1 MQSKIQEANMKNSFV
16 KEFAVAFAILFAA
29 IFAGAADASA
39 QQYSDW
45 SAAVPV
51 TDVNAPGVLEGCPY
65 IGKDNLTLFFASNR
79 AGTIGGADIY
89 VTTRESEDAP
99 WGAPVNLGPNINTTG
114 AEVCPT
120 YTVSG
125 RYLYFVS
132 NTPHPGTVHC
142 GGDDIYVARL
152 RDKKDLTSWEPA
164 VNLGCQFNSP
174 LNDITSTLFEDE
186 DGTVHLYFS
195 SNRLGGMGGMDI
207 YVSEQQPDGTFG
219 TPVPVTELNTTFNDQ
234 RPNIRYRDGLEIF
247 FESNRHSGTAD
258 TDIYVATRPDTSS
271 AWLTVEPLGPT
282 VNNSLAQGRPS
293 LSFDGTELYFM
304 QGTPGVSSTNDI
316 FVARREKLTGSDH

>member
-1 MQSKIQEANMKNSFV
+1 MRNLSIRPGATSLVVYVFLL
-16 KEFAVAFAILFAA
+16 ATAAA
-29 IFAGAADASA
+29 IHA

-45 SAAVPV
+45 SAPVPV
-51 TDVNAPGVLEGCPY
+51 MDVNTPGVLEGCPF

-79 AGTIGGADIY
+79 TGTTGGADIY
-89 VTTRESEDAP
+89 VTTRESEDDH
-99 WGAPVNLGPNINTTG
+99 WGTPVNLGPNINTAG
-114 AEVCPT
+114 SEVCPT
-120 YTVSG
+120 YTISG

-174 LNDITSTLFEDE
+174 ANDITPTLFEDGN
-186 DGTVHLYFS
+186 GTTYLYFS
-195 SNRLGGMGGMDI
+195 SNRPGGSGGMDI
-207 YVSEQQPDGTFG
+207 YVSEMLPDGTFG
-219 TPVPVTELNTTFNDQ
+219 TPVPVAELNTIFNDQ
-234 RPNIRYRDGLEIF
+234 RPNVRYRDGLEIF
-247 FESNRHSGTAD
+247 FESDRPGGFGSTDLYSSVRDD
-258 TDIYVATRPDTSS
+258 TGSTWSVPAN
-271 AWLTVEPLGPT
+271 LGSV

-316 FVARREKLTGSDH
+316 FVARRDKLTGSYR

>member
-1 MQSKIQEANMKNSFV
+1 MKNSLV
-16 KEFAVAFAILFAA
+16 MKFAAAFAILLAA
-29 IFAGAADASA
+29 VFAGVTDVSA
-39 QQYSDW
+39 QHYSDW
-45 SAAVPV
+45 SAPVPV
-51 TDVNAPGVLEGCPY
+51 TDVNTPGILEGCPF

-79 AGTIGGADIY
+79 TAPGAQGGADIY

-99 WGAPVNLGPNINTTG
+99 WATPVNLGPNINTSG
-114 AEVCPT
+114 ADVCPT
-120 YTVSG
+120 YTISG

-152 RDKKDLTSWEPA
+152 ANKKDLTSWEPA

-174 LNDITSTLFEDE
+174 ANDITPTLFEDE

-195 SNRLGGMGGMDI
+195 SNRSGGMGGMDI
-207 YVSEQQPDGTFG
+207 YVSERLSDGTFG
-219 TPVPVTELNTTFNDQ
+219 APTPVAELNTTSNDQ

-247 FESNRHSGTAD
+247 FESDRPGGFGS
-258 TDIYVATRPDTSS
+258 TDLYSS
-271 AWLTVEPLGPT
+271 VRDDPESSWSVPANLGS
-282 VNNSLAQGRPS
+282 VINNSLAQGRPS

-304 QGTPGVSSTNDI
+304 QGTPGVGSSNDL
-316 FVARREKLTGSDH
+316 FVARREKVRGSDH